1 MGKITM
7 SIFKCKMCGGTLSV
21 QDGATVAECEYC
33 GTTQTV
39 PTSNDEVI
47 VNLFNRANNLR
58 LKSEYDKAAEVYEKI
73 LDLDNTQAEAH
84 WGVVLCKYGVEYVED
99 PLTKERIP
107 TCHRTQMTS
116 LLTDAD
122 YLAVLQYADSAS
134 RSVYEEQAAAIN
146 ELQKRILEIVKSEK
160 PFDVFICYKETDESG
175 ARTKDSV
182 IANEIYHELT
192 NSGLK
197 VFFAAITLE
206 DKLGQEYEPY
216 IFAALT
222 SAKVMLVLGTKTE
235 YFNAV
240 WVKNEWSRYLH
251 LMKSDRKTKRTLIP
265 CYRDMDAYD
274 LPDEFSHLQALDMAN
289 IAFLPD
295 LSRNIKKLIG
305 VEVVAGTIPEERSQ
319 AIDPLLRRAFMFLE
333 DGEFDRAD
341 ELLEM
346 VLDHDPENAKSYL
359 GKLMVKLRVH
369 TEEELMQY
377 SSAISEDPHFK
388 KACRFADD
396 EFRAVLLG
404 YNQAILD
411 RALEEKYHTAKKA
424 LQSGEYEE
432 ANELFKEISL
442 HLTAP
447 DNQNNTGNITVQMI
461 YDAALE
467 LMELK
472 QYETASKIFKTLNN
486 YSDSEE
492 RAVQCHEHSIQALY
506 DEASTLMEEEK
517 YDEASGIFGK
527 ISDYRD
533 AATLQKEC
541 MYQRAK
547 ELAFYGNYNRAIQS
561 LQPICDDD
569 GAKELIHSYQN
580 ALDKLKKD
588 YSKMGNIRRRLP
600 YYVVF
605 MLIWLFILSSAIA
618 LNFDT
623 WVPVVIVIVGA
634 IGTFLFLR

>member
-21 QDGATVAECEYC
+21 SEGVSVAECEYC
-33 GTTQTV
+33 GTKQTIS
-39 PTSNDEVI
+39 TSNDEVI

-197 VFFAAITLE
+197 VFFSAITLE

-295 LSRNIKKLIG
+295 LSRNIKKLIDT
-305 VEVVAGTIPEERSQ
+305 ETVAGTVSESDAQPI
-319 AIDPLLRRAFMFLE
+319 APLLRRAFMFLE
-333 DGEFDRAD
+333 DDEFERAD

-346 VLDHDPENAKSYL
+346 VLDQDPENAKAYL
-359 GKLMVKLRVH
+359 GKLMVKLHVH
-369 TEEELMQY
+369 TEEELMQHP
-377 SSAISEDPHFK
+377 SIISEEPHFK

-396 EFRAVLLG
+396 EYREVLMW

-527 ISDYRD
+527 ISGYRD

>member
-1 MGKITM
+1 MT
-7 SIFKCKMCGGTLSV
+7 IFKCKMCGGTLSV

-73 LDLDNTQAEAH
+73 LDHDNTQAEAH

-122 YLAVLQYADSAS
+122 YQAVLQYADSAS
-134 RSVYEEQAAAIN
+134 RSVYEEQAATIN

-251 LMKSDRKTKRTLIP
+251 LMRADPKTKRTLIP
-265 CYRDMDAYD
+265 CFRDMDAYD
-274 LPDEFSHLQALDMAN
+274 LPEEFSHLQALDMAN

-305 VEVVAGTIPEERSQ
+305 STSVSYVVQQNPVPILSQ
-319 AIDPLLRRAFMFLE
+319 YEPVVQIEQLLKRAFILIE
-333 DGEFDRAD
+333 DGEFKRAD
-341 ELLEM
+341 ELLET
-346 VLDHDPENAKSYL
+346 VLNNDPENARAYI
-359 GKLMVKLRVH
+359 GKLMVKLCLH
-369 TEEELMQY
+369 NDEELIEC
-377 SSAISEDPHFK
+377 SSLISEDSNFK
-388 KACRFADD
+388 KAWRFADD
-396 EFRAVLLG
+396 EYRVVLMS
-404 YNQAILD
+404 YSQAFSEKG
-411 RALEEKYHTAKKA
+411 LEEKYQTAHSA
-424 LQSGEYEE
+424 LQLGQYEE
-432 ANELFKEISL
+432 AKELFKSL
-442 HLTAP
+442 GTYRDAKEYVAQCNELC
-447 DNQNNTGNITVQMI
+447 QQMI
-461 YDAALE
+461 YEKASNL
-467 LMELK
+467 LK
-472 QYETASKIFKTLNN
+472 EQ
-486 YSDSEE
+486 
-492 RAVQCHEHSIQALY
+492 RY
-506 DEASTLMEEEK
+506 DEA
-517 YDEASGIFGK
+517 YDCFNQISGYAD
-527 ISDYRD
+527 S
-533 AATLQKEC
+533 AVLQKACSYEI
-541 MYQRAK
+541 AK
-547 ELAFYGNYNRAIQS
+547 SFAARGDYDSAVTHLTTILDYKDSKKLIRKCTSRSERISGRLLYYTIFMIMLLGLCVS
-561 LQPICDDD
+561 LLFVSPRD
-569 GAKELIHSYQN
+569 LS
-580 ALDKLKKD
+580 
-588 YSKMGNIRRRLP
+588 S
-600 YYVVF
+600 VVF
-605 MLIWLFILSSAIA
+605 LFILGGSIA
-618 LNFDT
+618 T
-623 WVPVVIVIVGA
+623 Y
-634 IGTFLFLR
+634 FLVR